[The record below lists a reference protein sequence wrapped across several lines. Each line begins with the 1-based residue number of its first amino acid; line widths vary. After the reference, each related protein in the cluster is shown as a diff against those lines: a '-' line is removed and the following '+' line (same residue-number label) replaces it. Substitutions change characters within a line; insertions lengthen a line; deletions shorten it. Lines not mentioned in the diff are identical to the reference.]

1 MRVQTRERLL
11 IVALREHNPAME
23 VASKCR
29 AQVQLREGHGFG
41 PSRKIDEPERRV
53 SLLTVAGERF
63 KNE

>member
-1 MRVQTRERLL
+1 MWRSVRERLL
-11 IVALREHNPAME
+11 TVGLREHTAATG
-23 VASKCR
+23 VASKCW

-63 KNE
+63 RNE